1 MTNSSLGNRQAYKL
15 ISIQRATPPAGA
27 RGSNWYHY
35 EIAQGANIIHG
46 YRQGSLETVTMLV
59 EENVELLNQ
68 RQIGKS
74 GRAYSSKTS
83 NKKT

>member
-1 MTNSSLGNRQAYKL
+1 MTSNFLENRQPYKL
-15 ISIQRATPPAGA
+15 MLIQRTAPPAGA
-27 RGSNWYHY
+27 RGSNWFHY

-59 EENVELLNQ
+59 EENVELLNE
-68 RQIGKS
+68 RQMGK
-74 GRAYSSKTS
+74 RRNTYSSKTS